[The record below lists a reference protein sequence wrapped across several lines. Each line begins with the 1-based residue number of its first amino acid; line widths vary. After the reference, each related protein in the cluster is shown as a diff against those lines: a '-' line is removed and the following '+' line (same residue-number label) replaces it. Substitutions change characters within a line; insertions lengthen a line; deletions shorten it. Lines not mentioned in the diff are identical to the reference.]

1 MIKNIVFSG
10 GGIFGFSICGAL
22 KALEENK
29 LMDTINVYSGT
40 SAGSIIACLL
50 VLGYNAKEI
59 ETLIFGINFDTMR
72 DITTE
77 NILSFF
83 ETYGVDSGNR
93 MLNVFE
99 IIIKAKTNNPKITF
113 KQLFQLT
120 KKKLIIAATNLSKKD
135 VRYFNYQTTPNMPIS
150 LAVRISISIPILFTP
165 IKYENDLY
173 IDGCILD
180 NFPIHL
186 FPNDNHTLGIRLKSS
201 RNNNINNIEDY
212 ITTIIYT
219 FTSKYESLKNKDFE
233 NRIITINIPEKITQL
248 QFDINDEN
256 KKLLIEVGYQQ
267 TIDYINNK
275 NNFLYNIINKS
286 INHNYS
292 NHVNNLIINRQS
304 KNNLLRQTDFDINRV
319 SNIITIVD
327 DSVNNHMDKNIFQKN
342 KIVNIIDYIHNS
354 INNKSIQDIY
364 IPIIID
370 TIFIDNIN
378 NPFLVDKSININ
390 YPTIDNILSEI
401 DNKSINMKYPTID
414 NILSKID
421 NKSINMK
428 YPTIDNI
435 LSKIDELDIMN

>member
-22 KALEENK
+22 KALEEYK
-29 LMDTINVYSGT
+29 LMDTITTYSGT

-50 VLGYNAKEI
+50 VLGYNSKEI

-83 ETYGVDSGNR
+83 DTYGVDSGNK

-113 KQLFQLT
+113 QQLFDLT
-120 KKKLIIAATNLSKKD
+120 KKKLIITATNLSKRD
-135 VRYFNYQTTPNMPIS
+135 VEYFNYQTTPNMPIS

-180 NFPIHL
+180 NFPVHL
-186 FPNDNHTLGIRLKSS
+186 FSNDNHTLGIRLKSS

-219 FTSKYESLKNKDFE
+219 LTSKFEYLKNRDFE

-248 QFDINDEN
+248 QFDINDDN
-256 KKLLIEVGYQQ
+256 KRLLIEVGYQQ

-275 NNFLYNIINKS
+275 NYFLYNIINKS
-286 INHNYS
+286 INNNYS
-292 NHVNNLIINRQS
+292 NHVNNLIINNRLTI
-304 KNNLLRQTDFDINRV
+304 NNLLCEIDFDVSND

-327 DSVNNHMDKNIFQKN
+327 DSSNNHMDNHMDKNIFQKH

-364 IPIIID
+364 IPI
-370 TIFIDNIN
+370 FIDNIY
-378 NPFLVDKSININ
+378 NPFLVDKSINSN
-390 YPTIDNILSEI
+390 
-401 DNKSINMKYPTID
+401 YPTID

-421 NKSINMK
+421 NKSME
-428 YPTIDNI
+428 YQTIDNI
-435 LSKIDELDIMN
+435 LSEIDELDIMN

>member
-22 KALEENK
+22 KALEEYK
-29 LMDTINVYSGT
+29 LMDTITTYSGT

-50 VLGYNAKEI
+50 VLGYNSKEI

-120 KKKLIIAATNLSKKD
+120 NKKLIIAATNLSKKE
-135 VRYFNYQTTPNMPIS
+135 VRYFNHQTTPNMSIS

-165 IKYENDLY
+165 VKYENDLY

-186 FPNDNHTLGIRLKSS
+186 FTNDNHTLGIRLNSS
-201 RNNNINNIEDY
+201 RNNNISNIEEY

-219 FTSKYESLKNKDFE
+219 FTSKFESLKNKDFE

-248 QFDINDEN
+248 QFDINDDN
-256 KKLLIEVGYQQ
+256 KRLLIEVGYQQ

-286 INHNYS
+286 INNNYC
-292 NHVNNLIINRQS
+292 NHVNNLIINNRLTI
-304 KNNLLRQTDFDINRV
+304 NNLLCEIDFHVSND

-327 DSVNNHMDKNIFQKN
+327 DSSNNHMNKNIFQKH
-342 KIVNIIDYIHNS
+342 KIVNIIDYIHTS

-364 IPIIID
+364 IP
-370 TIFIDNIN
+370 IFIDNIN
-378 NPFLVDKSININ
+378 NPFLVDKSINSN
-390 YPTIDNILSEI
+390 YPTINNILSKIDNKSINI

-414 NILSKID
+414 NILSE
-421 NKSINMK
+421 
-428 YPTIDNI
+428 
-435 LSKIDELDIMN
+435 IDELDIMN